1 MPMYDNE
8 EWNYMYDELNIFL
21 ESHDPSDLLHIA
33 SDVTIRW
40 ERRKDR
46 ESKLPN
52 AIPIEWLEKKIE
64 KCKSSK
70 DLYPQLFEEIMTIV
84 IAEWRKENEKQYTD

>member
-1 MPMYDNE
+1 MKDLIDRQAAIDAVHKE
-8 EWNYMYDELNIFL
+8 FDDCLVWDESGQRTADEFENIIDQL
-21 ESHDPSDLLHIA
+21 SSAQP
-33 SDVTIRW
+33 TI
-40 ERRKDR
+40 E
-46 ESKLPN
+46 

-84 IAEWRKENEKQYTD
+84 ITEWRKENETN

>member
-1 MPMYDNE
+1 MPMYANKEYD
-8 EWNYMYDELNIFL
+8 YLYDELSEFL
-21 ESHDPSDLLHIA
+21 ESHNPSELLNIA
-33 SDVTIRW
+33 SNAVSDW
-40 ERRKDR
+40 EYKKDK

-84 IAEWRKENEKQYTD
+84 IAEWRKENETN